1 MHALSLT
8 FTLVKEF
15 EGMANVLPV
24 NCVKWW
30 EEQGTVKNW
39 LKCPGLF
46 LFPSPLLLGGSVE
59 RKGNCVMAFLPI
71 TV

>member
-1 MHALSLT
+1 M
-8 FTLVKEF
+8 KEF
-15 EGMANVLPV
+15 EGMTNVLRV
-24 NCVKWW
+24 NCVKLG

-39 LKCPGLF
+39 LKSPGLF

-59 RKGNCVMAFLPI
+59 REGNCVMAFLPM